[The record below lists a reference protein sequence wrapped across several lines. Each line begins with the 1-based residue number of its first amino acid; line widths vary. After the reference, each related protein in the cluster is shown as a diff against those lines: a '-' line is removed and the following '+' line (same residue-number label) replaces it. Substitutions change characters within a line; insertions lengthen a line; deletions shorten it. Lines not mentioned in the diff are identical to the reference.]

1 MNKTTLVVGTNSLMC
16 LDSLQPT
23 FNWKNVSNAIPWYL
37 KTSGMTTV
45 IIIINNETQIIWVS
59 VSCWWNKVLSQWYRS
74 SASDVP
80 LKKLF
85 SWNAA
90 NPPELPHS
98 CVISTKFYN
107 NFTEIHLSMGAPP
120 ENCYIFTKLLPI
132 RKISW
137 KTTSYDKT
145 KSQVNS

>member
-1 MNKTTLVVGTNSLMC
+1 MNIYFFRLLGWKKTTLVVGTSSLMC

-59 VSCWWNKVLSQWYRS
+59 VSCWWNEVLSQWYRS
-74 SASDVP
+74 SAPDVS

-98 CVISTKFYN
+98 VRSQQSSIATLLKFTCPWVLPQRTATY
-107 NFTEIHLSMGAPP
+107 
-120 ENCYIFTKLLPI
+120 LL
-132 RKISW
+132 
-137 KTTSYDKT
+137 
-145 KSQVNS
+145 NSSP